1 MLDNLLNRAIYRL
14 FNCTSQDNILFI
26 RSMFNIIPVFDVVQM
41 RVAKFIDHYK
51 RVVPFGELVVKYEV
65 QFH

>member
-14 FNCTSQDNILFI
+14 FYCTSQDNILFI
-26 RSMFNIIPVFDVVQM
+26 RSMFNIIPVSDVVEM
-41 RVAKFIDHYK
+41 RVAKFIDNYQH
-51 RVVPFGELVVKYEV
+51 VVPFGELVVKYAV